1 MDKSSYPSWTLIT
14 KCAHNTFGVQQFRE
28 GQKSLIEAAIKGRDC
43 IGLMPTG
50 SGKSLCFQLPA
61 LFLPYAT
68 VVVSPLISLMLD
80 QETKLAEQ
88 GVSVANLNSSIA
100 AAAVRKAYK
109 QIAAGEIKLIYVTP
123 ERLED
128 EAFIRVLQAA
138 RVSLLVIDEAHCISQ
153 WGHDFRPAYLNI
165 SATADLL
172 DNPPVMALTATA
184 TDDIVADISKQL
196 RLRDPVL
203 VRLGIDRPNLAFKVI
218 ATVSEKIK
226 QEKLLE
232 FLQHHRQ
239 QGVGLVYTST
249 IKCAETLHAFICEHG
264 FKCAIYHGRLSRK
277 ERELAQEAFMSGR
290 VDLVI
295 ATKAFGMGIDKPD
308 VRFVIH
314 YQYPDSIESYVQEA
328 GRAGRDGKDSEAV
341 IFYQLED
348 HRVQAFFLGGK
359 YPSRDQ
365 AQSLYECLRDG
376 DAKGASLKM
385 LKEATGIPINKVKVI
400 LSYLEG
406 AGAVEKKVRYRLKQ
420 YLQDYQQL
428 DEFLAAYEERHMSDR
443 ERLSQIESF
452 CQSPVCRSQYL
463 RRYFGEQQDAGVCGR
478 CDNCQ
483 VDEGSN
489 LAKLAEIA

>member
-1 MDKSSYPSWTLIT
+1 MKTAASPSWALIT
-14 KCAHNTFGVQQFRE
+14 KNARRIFGVDDFRE
-28 GQKSLIEAAIKGRDC
+28 GQKSLIDAALRGRDC

-61 LFLPYAT
+61 LFLPHAT

-88 GVSVANLNSSIA
+88 GVSVANLNSTISLRN
-100 AAAVRKAYK
+100 VRKAYK
-109 QIAAGEIKLIYVTP
+109 QIAAGKIRLIYVTP

-128 EAFIRVLQAA
+128 ESFRKVLQAA
-138 RVSLLVIDEAHCISQ
+138 GVSLLVVDEAHCISQ

-165 SATADLL
+165 ATAAELL
-172 DNPPVMALTATA
+172 GNPPVMALTATA
-184 TDDIVADISKQL
+184 TDDIVAEMSKQL
-196 RLRDPVL
+196 HLRDPVL

-226 QEKLLE
+226 QERLLQ
-232 FLQHHRQ
+232 FLEQHSG

-249 IKCAETLHAFICEHG
+249 VKCAEALYDFVSEHG
-264 FKCAIYHGRLSRK
+264 FKCAVYHGRLSQK
-277 ERELAQEAFMSGR
+277 DREAAQEDFMSGK
-290 VDLVI
+290 VDVVI

-328 GRAGRDGKDSEAV
+328 GRAGRDGKDAEAV

-359 YPSRDQ
+359 YPSREQ
-365 AQSLYECLRDG
+365 AHSVYRCLRDG
-376 DAKGASLKM
+376 DEKGATLKT
-385 LKEATGIPINKVKVI
+385 LREATGIPLNKVKVI

-406 AGAVEKKVRYRLKQ
+406 AGAVVKKVRYRLKQ
-420 YLQDYQQL
+420 YLHDEKQL
-428 DEFLAAYEERHMSDR
+428 DEFLSLYESRHVNDR

-452 CQSPVCRSQYL
+452 CQSPECRSKYL
-463 RRYFGEQQDAGVCGR
+463 RRYFGQSDIDDVCGR

-483 VDEGSN
+483 IDDESN
-489 LAKLAEIA
+489 LAKLADIA

>member
-328 GRAGRDGKDSEAV
+328 GRAGRDGKDS
-341 IFYQLED
+341 
-348 HRVQAFFLGGK
+348 
-359 YPSRDQ
+359 
-365 AQSLYECLRDG
+365 
-376 DAKGASLKM
+376 
-385 LKEATGIPINKVKVI
+385 
-400 LSYLEG
+400 
-406 AGAVEKKVRYRLKQ
+406 
-420 YLQDYQQL
+420 
-428 DEFLAAYEERHMSDR
+428 
-443 ERLSQIESF
+443 
-452 CQSPVCRSQYL
+452 
-463 RRYFGEQQDAGVCGR
+463 
-478 CDNCQ
+478 
-483 VDEGSN
+483 
-489 LAKLAEIA
+489 